1 MQYISTRDN
10 TAPVAASVAIAQGMV
25 PEGGLYVPETFP
37 QLDREALAEFCQ
49 LPTYQEAAKWILSL
63 FLPDYTAEEI
73 ADCVEAAYGE
83 NFDDKKIAPLVQLG
97 KNEYILELW
106 HGPTAAFKDMA
117 LQLTPRLLAKAMEK
131 IEVKNEVVVLVATSG
146 DTGKAALEGFKD
158 VPGTK
163 IIVFYPAH
171 GVSRVQ
177 ELQMVTTE
185 GNNTYVVAV
194 EGNFDDCQTAVKEIF
209 ANQELKAQIEEAGYQ
224 FSSANSINWGRL
236 LPQIVYYFNSYAQL
250 VRTGAVQLGELVDF
264 VVPTGN
270 FGNIL
275 AGWYSKKM
283 GLPIGKMVCA
293 SNKNNVLTDFF
304 ATGTYNRQREFYQ
317 TNSPSMDILI
327 SSNLERFLFD
337 LTEQNGALVKKWMEQ
352 LQTEGS
358 FTVDAATKLKMD
370 EAILAGSADE
380 EETIA
385 MIKACYD
392 EHEYLLDTHT
402 AVAVKVARE
411 LPKQASVATV
421 IDSTAHPGKFVSS
434 VYSAFAENKDGADDV
449 VLLNRLSELTNMQ
462 QHPGLEKLEE
472 KPVRH
477 NRYCQKGEMEAKIKE
492 ILGV

>member
-1 MQYISTRDN
+1 
-10 TAPVAASVAIAQGMV
+10 
-25 PEGGLYVPETFP
+25 
-37 QLDREALAEFCQ
+37 
-49 LPTYQEAAKWILSL
+49 
-63 FLPDYTAEEI
+63 
-73 ADCVEAAYGE
+73 
-83 NFDDKKIAPLVQLG
+83 
-97 KNEYILELW
+97 
-106 HGPTAAFKDMA
+106 
-117 LQLTPRLLAKAMEK
+117 
-131 IEVKNEVVVLVATSG
+131 
-146 DTGKAALEGFKD
+146 
-158 VPGTK
+158 
-163 IIVFYPAH
+163 
-171 GVSRVQ
+171 
-177 ELQMVTTE
+177 
-185 GNNTYVVAV
+185 
-194 EGNFDDCQTAVKEIF
+194 
-209 ANQELKAQIEEAGYQ
+209 
-224 FSSANSINWGRL
+224 
-236 LPQIVYYFNSYAQL
+236 
-250 VRTGAVQLGELVDF
+250 
-264 VVPTGN
+264 
-270 FGNIL
+270 
-275 AGWYSKKM
+275 M